1 MNYLIDSSAWIE
13 YLEGSKE
20 GEEVSELLKKG
31 EIFSLSLVIAEVI
44 SKVKRMGKDFN
55 LAYKIISSNSK
66 VLEINPQIA
75 KESGLLHAEM
85 KKEGKN
91 FGLIDA
97 IILISTRKLK
107 ANLVTG
113 DNHFKGFKE
122 AILIK

>member
-20 GEEVSELLKKG
+20 GEKVSEFLKKG
-31 EIFSLSLVIAEVI
+31 EIFSLSLIIAEVI
-44 SKVKRMGKDFN
+44 SKVKRMEKDFN

-75 KESGLLHAEM
+75 KESGLLHAEI
-85 KKEGKN
+85 KKNKAN

-97 IILISTRKLK
+97 IILVSTRKLK
-107 ANLVTG
+107 ANLVTQ

-122 AILIK
+122 AILIR

>member
-20 GEEVSELLKKG
+20 GEKVSEFLKKG
-31 EIFSLSLVIAEVI
+31 EIFSLSLIMAEVI

-55 LAYKIISSNSK
+55 LAYRIISSNSK

-75 KESGLLHAEM
+75 KESGLLHAEI
-85 KKEGKN
+85 KKKKTS

-97 IILISTRKLK
+97 IILVSARKLK
-107 ANLVTG
+107 ANLVTQ